1 MLTKRILT
9 MMTLIVCVAVIA
21 VFSYN
26 ALRNPWLWF
35 DESGQFWISK
45 GLNHYSEV
53 YAASGGL
60 SDVIENNRHYNL
72 DPGGFSVLLYFWL
85 LINDSST
92 LFLRLLPYLF
102 FLGFASVVFLYTYK
116 SSKNILEAA
125 FLTTLLFLWEVTA
138 NEMGEVRG
146 YTMEMCGVVGAVY
159 LIRFHSVL
167 LTKRFLLVLGIWLSV
182 FSLSRYDFV
191 VFVIGVSL
199 WIFLGL
205 LHERLSFGKLVARLA
220 YYAVPLIVVLLVVL
234 VVMLMHQ
241 NPAGSAE
248 SYLYLGSSAHAW
260 LTPLFLF
267 GALNAL
273 LVIYD
278 YKKGVVVLPS
288 QSLFLVIFLVYCLL
302 SLLRIFPL
310 DVRGSMALTVVLTIA
325 LVERFFLII
334 PVHSYI
340 KVFVLFCLMQVCRT
354 TPLSELGSTN
364 IDTKTFLEFTEL
376 KQNSSYDKLF
386 VDYWMNPDFR
396 YLYEYGALRNEAQ
409 KDGYP
414 NRFVLQIDD
423 DDPSKVVM
431 PGEVD
436 CDYYIITR
444 FSKFT
449 KQYDMSPFR
458 PLDDES
464 QDIYQRN

>member
-1 MLTKRILT
+1 MKPSELKANFGKNADGSLAEEAPQEVVEEPVEEGGFFKK
-9 MMTLIVCVAVIA
+9 LVA
-21 VFSYN
+21 
-26 ALRNPWLWF
+26 
-35 DESGQFWISK
+35 
-45 GLNHYSEV
+45 
-53 YAASGGL
+53 GL
-60 SDVIENNRHYNL
+60 SKTRDNFVRNMDYAFGATE
-72 DPGGFSVLLYFWL
+72 
-85 LINDSST
+85 INDDFYEELEEILISGDIGVRT
-92 LFLRLLPYLF
+92 TD
-102 FLGFASVVFLYTYK
+102 A
-116 SSKNILEAA
+116 ILEK
-125 FLTTLLFLWEVTA
+125 LKE
-138 NEMGEVRG
+138 EVRARKIVDP
-146 YTMEMCGVVGAVY
+146 TECKQVLVDA
-159 LIRFHSVL
+159 IRSQMD
-167 LTKRFLLVLGIWLSV
+167 LGDAAYEFEKQRS
-182 FSLSRYDFV
+182 V

-288 QSLFLVIFLVYCLL
+288 QSLFLVVFLVYCLL